1 MTYFFLQQYWWL
13 LVSLLGALFVM
24 LMFVQGAN
32 VLVLCLGKTED
43 ERLLLVNSTGRKW
56 EFTFTTLVTF
66 GGAFFASFPLFYST
80 SFGGAYWV
88 WMLLLF
94 SFVLQAVAYEFQ
106 NKPGNLF
113 GTNTYR
119 WFLIINGI
127 FGPLLTGTAV
137 GTFFTGANFQ
147 ISKDSMLMG
156 NTISEWTSPWHG
168 LEAVANLWN
177 VCLGLCVV
185 MLAITLGLLYTM
197 RNVDAAPIR
206 ERARKGLMIAAPVF
220 VVLFLLFVGY
230 VLMKSG
236 WAVQEDGSIVIEE
249 YKYLHN
255 FLQMPVVA
263 ALFLVGVI
271 LVLSGVVVG
280 LFMPSKPRNGF
291 WFAAAGTV
299 LTVTT
304 LLLLAGWNGTC
315 YYPSLADTA
324 SSLHIQNSCSSEF
337 TLRTMFYVSLIIPF
351 VFAYIAWS
359 WRTMDKKPISTA
371 ELQQTE
377 DKY

>member
-1 MTYFFLQQYWWL
+1 
-13 LVSLLGALFVM
+13 
-24 LMFVQGAN
+24 
-32 VLVLCLGKTED
+32 
-43 ERLLLVNSTGRKW
+43 
-56 EFTFTTLVTF
+56 
-66 GGAFFASFPLFYST
+66 
-80 SFGGAYWV
+80 
-88 WMLLLF
+88 
-94 SFVLQAVAYEFQ
+94 
-106 NKPGNLF
+106 
-113 GTNTYR
+113 
-119 WFLIINGI
+119 
-127 FGPLLTGTAV
+127 
-137 GTFFTGANFQ
+137 
-147 ISKDSMLMG
+147 
-156 NTISEWTSPWHG
+156 
-168 LEAVANLWN
+168 
-177 VCLGLCVV
+177 
-185 MLAITLGLLYTM
+185 
-197 RNVDAAPIR
+197 
-206 ERARKGLMIAAPVF
+206 
-220 VVLFLLFVGY
+220 
-230 VLMKSG
+230 MKSG

-351 VFAYIAWS
+351 VLAYIAWA
-359 WRTMDKKPISTA
+359 WRTMDKKPISSA

>member
-1 MTYFFLQQYWWL
+1 MTYIFLQQYWWL

-32 VLVLCLGKTED
+32 ALVLCLGKTED

-56 EFTFTTLVTF
+56 ELTFTTLVTF

-113 GTNTYR
+113 GKTTYR

-137 GTFFTGANFQ
+137 GTFFHGAQFEVAKDQ
-147 ISKDSMLMG
+147 MTVGGVISQW
-156 NTISEWTSPWHG
+156 TIPWHG
-168 LEAVANLWN
+168 LEAIGNPWN
-177 VCLGLCVV
+177 VCLGLTIV
-185 MLAITLGLLYTM
+185 MLAILLGLLYTM
-197 RNVDAAPIR
+197 RNVDSESIR
-206 ERARKGLMIAAPVF
+206 QRARTYLFIVAPVF
-220 VVLFLLFVGY
+220 VVLFLLFVGHL
-230 VLMKSG
+230 LMSSG
-236 WAVQEDGSIVIEE
+236 WAVQDDGSVVIEE

-255 FLQMPVVA
+255 LLQMPVVA

-271 LVLSGVVVG
+271 GVLAGVVLA
-280 LFMPSKPRNGF
+280 LFANPRSAF
-291 WFAAAGTV
+291 WPAAAGTV
-299 LTVTT
+299 LVVLA

-315 YYPSLADTA
+315 YYPSLADID
-324 SSLHIQNSCSSEF
+324 SSLHIGNSSSSEF

-351 VFAYIAWS
+351 VLAYIAWA
-359 WRTMDKKPISTA
+359 WHAMDKKPISTD
-371 ELQQTE
+371 ELNHTE